1 MAPRAAIVARWVL
14 VLAAIAVL
22 LGHICAVP
30 VDAEAVPLFHHH
42 GADTGHEHERGGE
55 TVHAGCCEMAA
66 ASSAPWSSAGP
77 SWSALPRPEVPAPRR
92 ERAAALPVAPHATSP
107 PLFLVHAALLI

>member
-1 MAPRAAIVARWVL
+1 VAPRAAIAARWIL

-30 VDAEAVPLFHHH
+30 VDAEAVPLSHHH
-42 GADTGHEHERGGE
+42 GADTGHEHDGGE
-55 TVHAGCCEMAA
+55 TVHAGSCEMAA

-77 SWSALPRPEVPAPRR
+77 SWSALPRPEVPVPRR
-92 ERAAALPVAPHATSP
+92 ARAAALPVAPHATSP

>member
-1 MAPRAAIVARWVL
+1 MIPRSATVVRWGIVL
-14 VLAAIAVL
+14 TAIAIL

-30 VDAEAVPLFHHH
+30 VDAGAVPLLDHH
-42 GADTGHEHERGGE
+42 GTGSEHEHGSEGE
-55 TVHAGCCEMAA
+55 AVHAGSCEMAA
-66 ASSAPWSSAGP
+66 ASSSAWSSAGP

-92 ERAAALPVAPHATSP
+92 ERAAALPVAPHAMSP